1 MRRSRSPLYGFR
13 GDVRP
18 LDQVVVLLGTVALVH
33 SYPGLYKAVVDAMAR
48 QRFAIPMRVAEETV
62 AGGANRADAL
72 ESV

>member
-1 MRRSRSPLYGFR
+1 
-13 GDVRP
+13 
-18 LDQVVVLLGTVALVH
+18 VVLLGTVALVH